1 MKIYDFINEFE
12 RLLDKTKQ
20 YGSYM
25 SSGISVYRL
34 LKAANLSEY
43 HEQLTRAT
51 NLERKIF
58 QNKERNRTK
67 NVKIP

>member
-20 YGSYM
+20 YG